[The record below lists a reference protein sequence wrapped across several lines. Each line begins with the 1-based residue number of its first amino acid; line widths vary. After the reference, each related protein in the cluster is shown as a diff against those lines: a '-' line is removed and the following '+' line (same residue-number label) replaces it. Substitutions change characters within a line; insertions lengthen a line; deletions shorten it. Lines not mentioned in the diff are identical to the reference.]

1 MAFGFATDEL
11 LGKVS
16 SDVHSSVD
24 RVKQTLATRTVAE
37 IREVLS
43 ELWRSDHFKV
53 EPPTVLAPITLSGR
67 FPELEM
73 INFELIGFRSILASR
88 LRNVYHVGPIRDPES
103 PADPI
108 SDPLYVGS
116 KGEHTVEVLQR
127 EAARRVL
134 DPLTGKTMLFS
145 KALAAAL
152 KNLELADGAQIE
164 DRGRERPGISMTP
177 FHEKNDSSTSD
188 DLSTELNAVGVGVS
202 QVLPVVMQCLL
213 AQPGDS
219 LVIVEQPEL
228 HLHPR
233 LEQTLADFFLA
244 CVRSGRQILIETH
257 SEHLV
262 NRLRLRI
269 AEDMSDKV
277 ASLVKVVFAE
287 QRDGVTTYREPGI
300 DQYGNTEFGD
310 AEQDWPEGFLD
321 LTLDE
326 ARRLLKAA
334 NERKITE
341 IEKKRAEI
349 ENQARNRQQ
358 RAHDDESLDDDDDED
373 F

>member
-1 MAFGFATDEL
+1 MPQIREILFGLWRGKHFAT
-11 LGKVS
+11 
-16 SDVHSSVD
+16 
-24 RVKQTLATRTVAE
+24 
-37 IREVLS
+37 
-43 ELWRSDHFKV
+43 
-53 EPPTVLAPITLSGR
+53 EPPTVLVPVTLGGR
-67 FPELEM
+67 FDELNT
-73 INFELIGFRSILASR
+73 INHDLIMYQHQLAAR

-108 SDPLYVGS
+108 ADPLYVGS

-127 EAARRVL
+127 EASRRVL
-134 DPLTGKTMLFS
+134 DPLTGKMMLFS

-152 KNLELADGAQIE
+152 RNLELADNAQIE
-164 DRGRERPGISMTP
+164 DRGRERPGISMSP
-177 FHEKNDSSTSD
+177 FHEQADEGEHDET
-188 DLSTELNAVGVGVS
+188 STELNAVGVGVS

-213 AQPGDS
+213 AQPGKS
-219 LVIVEQPEL
+219 MVIVEQPEL

-269 AEDMSDKV
+269 AEDMSDNV
-277 ASLVKVVFAE
+277 AKLVKVVFAE
-287 QRDGVTTYREPGI
+287 QRNGITSYREPAI

-310 AEQDWPEGFLD
+310 SDQDWPEGFLD

-326 ARRLLKAA
+326 ARRLLNAA
-334 NERKITE
+334 NERRIAQ
-341 IEKKRAEI
+341 IEKKRSEI
-349 ENQARNRQQ
+349 EVRASQ
-358 RAHDDESLDDDDDED
+358 RRIAAQNEEFDDDDDDED